1 MIPGQPG
8 DLLAE
13 QLIELALKQG
23 AEAAE
28 VLQSTAYSRP
38 VFFEANH
45 LKQLESSSA
54 IGTALRLW
62 VEGRPGLAVA
72 YGEVQPEA
80 IVTKAMAISALSAP
94 EAIDILAGSRQ
105 RYPNLGQMVSVQQLI
120 DWGEQLIDRIRS
132 VYPEVICGVEM
143 ECDTETTRILNS
155 QGLDC
160 SYSDTTLN
168 GFVSVDWVRGDDFLS
183 VGDGQTR
190 RHQLDID
197 TLAEQI
203 LQRLDWAQRTTKVR
217 SGRLPVIF
225 TAKVADMLWSTLQLA
240 LSGKRAMERSSPW
253 SDGLGQQMTS
263 KAITLLQDPHQGP
276 FSCPFDDEGTPTQRL
291 VFIDQGVLSL
301 FYCDRAVGRQ
311 LGGQSTGNGFRPSLG
326 SYPTPSLY
334 NTVIQPGVKSLQELI
349 GTVDYGIVVD
359 QVLGGGAGIS
369 GEFSVNID
377 LGYLIN
383 RGEIVGRIKDT
394 MLAGNT
400 YLAIK
405 EGVYLGNDNDWNGS
419 CQTPSVLVSSLSVT
433 SA

>member
-1 MIPGQPG
+1 
-8 DLLAE
+8 
-13 QLIELALKQG
+13 
-23 AEAAE
+23 
-28 VLQSTAYSRP
+28 
-38 VFFEANH
+38 
-45 LKQLESSSA
+45 
-54 IGTALRLW
+54 
-62 VEGRPGLAVA
+62 
-72 YGEVQPEA
+72 
-80 IVTKAMAISALSAP
+80 
-94 EAIDILAGSRQ
+94 
-105 RYPNLGQMVSVQQLI
+105 
-120 DWGEQLIDRIRS
+120 
-132 VYPEVICGVEM
+132 
-143 ECDTETTRILNS
+143 
-155 QGLDC
+155 
-160 SYSDTTLN
+160 
-168 GFVSVDWVRGDDFLS
+168 
-183 VGDGQTR
+183 
-190 RHQLDID
+190 
-197 TLAEQI
+197 
-203 LQRLDWAQRTTKVR
+203 
-217 SGRLPVIF
+217 
-225 TAKVADMLWSTLQLA
+225 
-240 LSGKRAMERSSPW
+240 
-253 SDGLGQQMTS
+253 
-263 KAITLLQDPHQGP
+263 
-276 FSCPFDDEGTPTQRL
+276 

-419 CQTPSVLVSSLSVT
+419 CQTPSVLVNSLSVT